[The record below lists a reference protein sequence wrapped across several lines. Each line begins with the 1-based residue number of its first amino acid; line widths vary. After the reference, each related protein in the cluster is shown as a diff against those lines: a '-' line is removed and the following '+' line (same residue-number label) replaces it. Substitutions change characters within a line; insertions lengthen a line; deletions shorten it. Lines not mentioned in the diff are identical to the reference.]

1 MKQHSRDQIF
11 LTRERNNCRPSNRGY
26 FAPYFEVL
34 TGVIWVT
41 IISCWRKTVYIAWIN
56 NFYIFKY
63 YIIYMIEL
71 NTRKLYILWRSSYIL
86 SESISVCFG
95 LLEFLFFFC
104 DFSTY
109 SSCSLCNTIGV
120 VKTSPTVACI
130 CNCILGFSRW
140 CRCNRGHNCLSK
152 ETNGCIRIT
161 FQAVGN
167 FIIFWGDP
175 YYPGGNRY
183 KYRTNYSN
191 NEKIVNYFEFY
202 YPFALTFWYNC

>member
-11 LTRERNNCRPSNRGY
+11 LTRERNNCRSSNRGY
-26 FAPYFEVL
+26 FAPYLEVL

-95 LLEFLFFFC
+95 LLEFLFFYFLLI
-104 DFSTY
+104 S
-109 SSCSLCNTIGV
+109 
-120 VKTSPTVACI
+120 
-130 CNCILGFSRW
+130 IL
-140 CRCNRGHNCLSK
+140 
-152 ETNGCIRIT
+152 
-161 FQAVGN
+161 
-167 FIIFWGDP
+167 FWGDP